1 MHFDAVY
8 WEKCAF
14 KGQVHLSSNS
24 DPATVLQVP
33 TYKNFLIN
41 TVGEGLRTE

>member
-8 WEKCAF
+8 WEKHAL
-14 KGQVHLSSNS
+14 KGQGHLSSNS

-33 TYKNFLIN
+33 IYKIKIK
-41 TVGEGLRTE
+41 TQWRRSLRTE